1 MAFECILHAW
11 REHEAE
17 LRHFLTG
24 RASSPEAAEDL
35 LQDVFLKAMA
45 EGYNFCELANARA
58 WLFRVA
64 RNRLIDTHRTARTT
78 VDLTEVDARE
88 PQASNNPITELQ
100 ACISR
105 NLPLLAREDREIIEA
120 CDLEGVP
127 QKAYAGEHGL
137 TLPATKA
144 RIQRARQR
152 LREKLMEHCRVI
164 LDEQGRVCCHKEA
177 GVDDSV

>member
-1 MAFECILHAW
+1 MAFECVLDAW
-11 REHEAE
+11 REHEGE
-17 LRHFLTG
+17 LRRFLIS
-24 RASSPEAAEDL
+24 RASNPEAAEDL

-45 EGYNFCELANARA
+45 EGYDFCELTNARA

-64 RNRLIDTHRTARTT
+64 RNRLIDTQRTARAT
-78 VDLTEVDARE
+78 VDLTDVDPSE
-88 PQASNNPITELQ
+88 PQASNNPITQLQ
-100 ACISR
+100 ACIAR
-105 NLPLLAREDREIIEA
+105 NLPLLARGDREIIET
-120 CDLEGVP
+120 CDLEGIS

-177 GVDDSV
+177 GVDESV

>member
-1 MAFECILHAW
+1 MAFDCVLQAW

-45 EGYNFCELANARA
+45 EGYDFCELTNARA

-64 RNRLIDTHRTARTT
+64 RNRLIDTQRTARTT
-78 VDLTEVDARE
+78 VDLAKVDPGE
-88 PQASNNPITELQ
+88 PQAPDNPITELQ
-100 ACISR
+100 SCIAR

-127 QKAYAGEHGL
+127 QKAYAGKQGL

-152 LREKLMEHCRVI
+152 LREKLIEHCRVI

-177 GVDDSV
+177 GIDGSV